1 MTPRT
6 TGAKNFICLNAIPDA
21 NQKLLTERHLLL
33 AADSINAKL
42 SNITTHMATSNTSDN
57 LTSHYPSQNPH
68 LYTYCM
74 WIKEQS

>member
-1 MTPRT
+1 MTLRT
-6 TGAKNFICLNAIPDA
+6 TGAKKFICLNAIPDA
-21 NQKLLTERHLLL
+21 NQKLLTECDLLL

-74 WIKEQS
+74 